1 MPDIPN
7 KHLADDTEELLAK
20 IESAENELKD
30 FAYIVSHD
38 LKAPLRGI
46 KSLVE
51 WISADHADKLDETGK
66 EQLKMLTKRVER
78 MHNLIEG
85 VLQYSRVAQ
94 TSEQPAHVNL
104 NELLAKVIDTVA
116 PPPNVS
122 ITVAGELPTVEFG
135 PTRIAQVFA
144 NLLSNA
150 IKYMDKPQGD
160 IKIACSQEA
169 GCWKF
174 SVQDNGPG
182 IDEKHFERIF
192 RMFQTLNSRDELES
206 TGAGLTVAKK
216 IVEMHGGRIWL
227 ESTPGEGSAFYFTVP
242 IRQKELTN
250 GKTQAN
256 TAY

>member
-1 MPDIPN
+1 MAEAPD
-7 KHLADDTEELLAK
+7 KHLGDDTEELLAK
-20 IESAENELKD
+20 TENSERELRE
-30 FAYIVSHD
+30 FVYIVSHD

-51 WISADHADKLDETGK
+51 CISADYADKLDENGK

-94 TSEQPAHVNL
+94 TSEQPAQVNL
-104 NELLAKVIDTVA
+104 NELLPKVIDMVA
-116 PPPNVS
+116 PPPNIS
-122 ITVAGELPTVEFG
+122 ITAVGELPTVEFG
-135 PTRIAQVFA
+135 PARIAQVFA

-150 IKYMDKPQGD
+150 VKYMDKPQGN
-160 IKIACSQEA
+160 IKIACTQENQF
-169 GCWKF
+169 WKF

-206 TGAGLTVAKK
+206 TGAGLTVTKK
-216 IVEMHGGRIWL
+216 IVEMHGGKIWVQ
-227 ESTPGEGSAFYFTVP
+227 STPGEGSTFYFTVP

-250 GKTQAN
+250 AKAQAN
-256 TAY
+256 IAY